1 MRVKYFADTD
11 TALVEFAE
19 GPQVET
25 RELEEDLYID
35 LDADGH
41 IVSLTVEHAQ
51 RSAGMEEF
59 SYERLPA
66 KAGT

>member
-25 RELEEDLYID
+25 RELEEDIYID